1 MAGEFRR
8 GMSTLL
14 FGEVLAVAAVLV
26 FSPKAR
32 ELARPYLVRG
42 LQKALQLGDEVKGMV
57 DEARVESARL
67 VRELEPGRVG
77 SSQH

>member
-1 MAGEFRR
+1 MAGEFRK
-8 GMSTLL
+8 GISTVL
-14 FGEVLAVAAVLV
+14 FGEVLAIAAVLV

-42 LQKALQLGDEVKGMV
+42 MQKALQLGDELKGMV

-67 VRELEPGRVG
+67 VRELEAERVG
-77 SSQH
+77 TSQH